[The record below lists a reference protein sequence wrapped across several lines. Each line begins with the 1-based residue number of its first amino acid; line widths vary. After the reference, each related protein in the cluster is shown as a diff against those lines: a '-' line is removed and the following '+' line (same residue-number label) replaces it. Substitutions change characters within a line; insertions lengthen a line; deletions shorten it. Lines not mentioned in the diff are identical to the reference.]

1 MKNFDTDSPNNLADL
16 VDDLAEIIKDKGEK
30 RAEALRIVM
39 EVLGV
44 LRTQM
49 GPILSLIHD
58 QSFDE
63 FRVYLLRVLEAKTA
77 DHQRNS
83 QDSTICNQ
91 QELATVFVQWM
102 QRRRAQNFNNWLMQS
117 SVHNG
122 GEAGGTTRQLGQND
136 DSLHLL
142 RDFTDGNIS
151 RFGLST
157 KQQRRIV
164 KDFCREIG
172 LKPRQFRQ
180 ISRDDKPLNK

>member
-1 MKNFDTDSPNNLADL
+1 MVRSIFPACVFMKNFDTDSPNNLADL

-63 FRVYLLRVLEAKTA
+63 FRVYLLRVLEAKTT
-77 DHQRNS
+77 DHQRKS
-83 QDSTICNQ
+83 QDSAICNQ
-91 QELATVFVQWM
+91 QELASVFVQWM
-102 QRRRAQNFNNWLMQS
+102 QHRRAQNFNNWLMQS

-122 GEAGGTTRQLGQND
+122 GETGGTTRQLGQND
-136 DSLHLL
+136 DSLHLPVSYTHL
-142 RDFTDGNIS
+142 TAAD
-151 RFGLST
+151 
-157 KQQRRIV
+157 
-164 KDFCREIG
+164 E
-172 LKPRQFRQ
+172 
-180 ISRDDKPLNK
+180 